1 MKKRIKQIAFKIYLK
16 LYSVYGRWLLKCRG
30 RHISAV
36 FFKAYIQ
43 TFSLFP
49 DNKLKCNSDI
59 ASSVRNRLFEIPP
72 SEDSLAVESDQVN
85 ALYDVVKSDKWA
97 QKTLSNYFLLEAFYY
112 SYGISS
118 DLLKEKS
125 DNALRKAKSY
135 VDSALPISY
144 DDVGP
149 INKKIKSDIKLLKK
163 EMRKLNS
170 ERVETE
176 KLKIIKP
183 VAITSSH
190 VMFLVSLFSTLF
202 LISGFAYNKIFFG
215 SLGLNVGDFFGVSD
229 YIASSVDILTATIIS
244 SVLGIA
250 FFFWGLSSGLS
261 EELHAEQFE
270 TERKGE
276 NYVIPLIVVTSAIGL
291 VAHSYRTGELLNIF
305 LYPLV
310 FFVAF
315 HIFYRLPIWKY
326 IENKAI
332 VGAVLI
338 SVLFF
343 TLHLGLKIKDNLRDI
358 ESGHYEGPYAVT
370 FKKVY
375 KKYSKHQFVAGNS
388 NYIFLWD
395 SDNSKIIVIPK
406 NGIESFDTK

>member
-1 MKKRIKQIAFKIYLK
+1 MKKKLKQIVWKIYLK
-16 LYSVYGRWLLKCRG
+16 LFRIYGKWLLKCRIK
-30 RHISAV
+30 HASAI

-43 TFSLFP
+43 TFTLFP
-49 DNKLKCNSDI
+49 DNKLKYNSDL
-59 ASSVRNRLFEIPP
+59 ASIVRSRLLELPLYK
-72 SEDSLAVESDQVN
+72 ESLTLNDDQVN
-85 ALYDVVKSDKWA
+85 TLYEAVKSDQWI
-97 QKTLSNYFLLEAFYY
+97 QKTASNYFLLEAFYY
-112 SYGISS
+112 TYGISS
-118 DLLKEKS
+118 ELLKEKS
-125 DNALRKAKSY
+125 DNALKKAKSY

-183 VAITSSH
+183 INITSSH
-190 VMFLVSLFSTLF
+190 VMFLASLFSTLF

-229 YIASSVDILTATIIS
+229 YIASSVDVLTATIIS

-276 NYVIPLIVVTSAIGL
+276 IM
-291 VAHSYRTGELLNIF
+291 
-305 LYPLV
+305 
-310 FFVAF
+310 
-315 HIFYRLPIWKY
+315 
-326 IENKAI
+326 
-332 VGAVLI
+332 
-338 SVLFF
+338 
-343 TLHLGLKIKDNLRDI
+343 
-358 ESGHYEGPYAVT
+358 
-370 FKKVY
+370 
-375 KKYSKHQFVAGNS
+375 
-388 NYIFLWD
+388 
-395 SDNSKIIVIPK
+395 
-406 NGIESFDTK
+406 